1 MSYYYNKPDRPLNEE
16 FVQSELDRMADMKKR
31 DIAEM
36 IVEMRLQLSLR
47 RNNAEWLDA
56 LAMLLRGEPIAF
68 HEDEDGYEDEDNPL
82 HESELHER
90 FEKEEERLINV
101 YYKNLKK

>member
-1 MSYYYNKPDRPLNEE
+1 MSYYYQPPDRPLNEK
-16 FVQSELDRMADMKKR
+16 FVQYELDRMADMKER

-36 IVEMRLQLSLR
+36 IVEMRLQLALR

-56 LAMLLRGEPIAF
+56 LAMLLREEPIAF
-68 HEDEDGYEDEDNPL
+68 HEDEDGYEDQDNPL

-90 FEKEEERLINV
+90 YVKEEKRLINH
-101 YYKNLKK
+101 YHEC